1 MHSPLKALTQNF
13 IVWKMGVQNMA
24 TMHRQSPLSFHNFQG
39 RECLEFQACLKEPSS
54 PGIL

>member
-1 MHSPLKALTQNF
+1 MHSPLKTLTRNF

-24 TMHRQSPLSFHNFQG
+24 TMHRQSPLSFRNFQG